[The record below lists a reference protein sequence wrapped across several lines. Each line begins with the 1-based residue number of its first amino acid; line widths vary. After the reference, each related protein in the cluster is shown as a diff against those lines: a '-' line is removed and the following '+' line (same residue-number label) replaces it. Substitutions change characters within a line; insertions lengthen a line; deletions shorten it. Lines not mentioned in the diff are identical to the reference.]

1 MGAEVN
7 CPIEYF
13 DLGEKN
19 TKIFNP
25 EIGEE
30 YVDLLVSKADS
41 FFEENK
47 DLNLALIG
55 GLAVQEFY
63 SAKRKRVTSDI
74 DISSLDDEIVK
85 RFEEKGY
92 EIYKNEILDKYSAR
106 DNENQIHIDI
116 YTSRISYFEI
126 DKLVFE
132 NRVEPEGYSLKLASP
147 EDITTMK
154 ILSILTTEK
163 GKSKHKI
170 DIYSMIL
177 NPDIDFDL
185 KYLAKRI
192 KTKILPKIPANYS
205 SIINEITKSSKG
217 VMDQFS
223 KKERRFLKSELNRLK
238 NKLFKEY

>member
-13 DLGEKN
+13 DCGEKN

-30 YVDLLVSKADS
+30 YVDLLVSEADS

-132 NRVEPEGYSLKLASP
+132 NSVEPEGYSLKLASP

>member
-1 MGAEVN
+1 MGAEVG

-13 DLGEKN
+13 DCGEKN

-30 YVDLLVSKADS
+30 YVELLVSEADS
-41 FFEENK
+41 FFEENE

-92 EIYKNEILDKYSAR
+92 KIYKNGILNKYSAR
-106 DNENQIHIDI
+106 DYENQIHIDI

-126 DKLVFE
+126 DELIFE
-132 NRVEPEGYSLKLASP
+132 KSVEPEGYSLKLASP

-163 GKSKHKI
+163 GRSKHKI

-177 NPDIDFDL
+177 NSDIYFDWE
-185 KYLAKRI
+185 YLAKRI
-192 KTKILPKIPANYS
+192 KTKILPHIPANYH

-223 KKERRFLKSELNRLK
+223 KKERRFLESELNRLK
-238 NKLFKEY
+238 NKLFREY